1 METMNELTCW
11 VNDKQ
16 ISVPVGPGEMLSEVI
31 RNRLGLTGT
40 KISCNEAEC
49 GACTVLVDSVPV
61 LSCSY
66 PALKAQGKRVVTIE
80 GLEDKGTLHP
90 LQEAFIKYGASQCG
104 FCTPGQIMTAA
115 ALLAEKPEP
124 TREDVEYALKD
135 TLCRCGAYTAI
146 TNAVLAAAAHIQH
159 GTPIEFPRFEFEGET
174 NVVGQTVQ
182 RPEAVDKVTGKAVYT
197 DDITFPDMLY
207 GATLRAG
214 VPHAQVLTLDT
225 SRAKALEGV
234 RAVLTAEDIPGRIN
248 HGLIIQDWP
257 ALVGF
262 GEKVRYVGDAVA
274 VVAADTRQIAEQA
287 LALIDVKYEP
297 LPHVT
302 DPVAAKGPDAPL
314 VHEGGNLLKHIKV
327 DKGDIVQGFAE
338 ADIIMED
345 LFTTPTYEHAFME
358 PECSIA
364 RITEDD
370 RVEVY
375 VGSQIPYSDRDQIA
389 AALNIPQDQVRVRG
403 PLTGGGFGGK
413 EDIAGQIHAALL
425 SRATKKPVKI
435 LYDRQ
440 ESMLVHPKRHATQI
454 RVKLGL
460 KKDGTLTAAQTELYG
475 DTGAYASLGAKVMG
489 RATTHSTG
497 PYIVPHVKI
506 DCYAMYTNNPPAGAF
521 RGFGALQADFAIEVM
536 IDQVAEE
543 LNLDPLAL
551 RRKNALSTG
560 SITNTGQHLRDS
572 VGLLECMEK
581 TETAMRGNL
590 PEGNLFRSRPVP
602 GHPDKRRAW
611 GYALAFKNTGLGEG
625 APDKATA
632 EVELLQDG
640 TVEVRTSSAE
650 IGQGLVTVLQMVT
663 AQELGMK
670 LDQVKV
676 LLSDT
681 DLTPDGG
688 PTTGSRQT
696 YISGN
701 AAKYASITLREAMLA
716 TLSEHYDLESNIESN
731 LAKGSAS
738 KDISFK
744 DGSALVKGKPISF
757 AEIGKTMRDKGR
769 DPKFAYEYWA
779 PETTPLGEEGDKH
792 FAYSFAAQAIEVEV
806 NLKTGEVEVLKTI
819 AATDV
824 GKAINPLG
832 LQGQVEGG
840 TIMGLGHAL
849 TEEFILE
856 NGWVITD
863 HLSRYRMPSIKHVP
877 GVMKSFIVEDPTAD
891 GPYGAKGVGEIS
903 TMPVPPAVVNAV
915 YNATGVRF
923 KRLPVDQDW
932 LARRLQD

>member
-1 METMNELTCW
+1 MNKLTCW
-11 VNDKQ
+11 VNHKQ
-16 ISVPVGPGEMLSEVI
+16 VTVSVEPGEMLSDII
-31 RNRLGLTGT
+31 RYRLGLTGT
-40 KISCNEAEC
+40 KVSCNEAEC

-61 LSCSY
+61 LSCNY
-66 PALKAQGKRVVTIE
+66 PALKAQGKKIVTIE
-80 GLEDKGTLHP
+80 GLEEKGTLHP

-115 ALLAEKPEP
+115 ALLEEKPEP
-124 TREDVEYALKD
+124 TREDIEYALND
-135 TLCRCGAYTAI
+135 TLCRCGAYPAI
-146 TNAVLAAAAHIQH
+146 TNAVLAAADYIQH
-159 GTPIEFPRFEFEGET
+159 GKPIEFPSLEFEGELD
-174 NVVGQTVQ
+174 VVGQTVQ
-182 RPEAVDKVTGKAVYT
+182 RPEAVEKVTGKAVYA
-197 DDITFPDMLY
+197 DDITFPDMLF

-214 VPHAQVLTLDT
+214 IPHGKIITLDT

-248 HGLIIQDWP
+248 HGLIVQDWP
-257 ALVGF
+257 ALVGV

-274 VVAADTRQIAEQA
+274 VVAADTRHIAAKA
-287 LALIDVKYEP
+287 LTLIDVEYEP
-297 LPHVT
+297 LPVVT
-302 DPVAAKGPDAPL
+302 DPVAAKEPDAPL
-314 VHEGGNLLKHIKV
+314 VHEEGNLLKHIKV

-364 RITEDD
+364 RITEND
-370 RVEVY
+370 RVEMY
-375 VGSQIPYSDRDQIA
+375 VGSQIPYSDRDQVA
-389 AALNIPQDQVRVRG
+389 AALNIPEDQVRVRG
-403 PLTGGGFGGK
+403 PLIGGGFGGK

-425 SRATKKPVKI
+425 SRATRKPVKV
-435 LYDRQ
+435 LYDRH
-440 ESMLVHPKRHATQI
+440 ESMLVHPKRHATRI

-460 KKDGTLTAAQTELYG
+460 KNNGTITAAQTELYG

-497 PYIVPHVKI
+497 PYIVPNVKI

-536 IDQVAEE
+536 IDQAAEE
-543 LNLDPLAL
+543 LKLDPIEL
-551 RRKNALSTG
+551 RRKNVLRTG
-560 SITNTGQHLRDS
+560 SITNTGQYLKDS
-572 VGLLECMEK
+572 VGLLECVEK
-581 TETAMRGNL
+581 TETAMREYL
-590 PEGNLFRSRPVP
+590 PEGSLFRSRLVP
-602 GHPDKRRAW
+602 GKPDKRRAW

-625 APDKATA
+625 APDKAAA

-701 AAKYASITLREAMLA
+701 AAKYASITLRKAMLA
-716 TLSEHYDLESNIESN
+716 TIAEIF
-731 LAKGSAS
+731 
-738 KDISFK
+738 DITNDKAYEEISIK
-744 DGSALVKGKPISF
+744 DGSARINGKSLSF
-757 AEIGKTMRDKGR
+757 AEIGKAMREKGR
-769 DPKFAYEYWA
+769 DPKFVYEYWA

-806 NLKTGEVEVLKTI
+806 DLKTGEVEVLKAI

-856 NGWVITD
+856 NGRVITD
-863 HLSRYRMPSIKHVP
+863 QLSRYRMPSIKHVP
-877 GVMKSFIVEDPTAD
+877 EVMKAFIVEDPTAD

-932 LARRLQD
+932 LARRLQE

>member
-1 METMNELTCW
+1 MEAMNKLTCW
-11 VNDKQ
+11 VNHKQ
-16 ISVPVGPGEMLSEVI
+16 VTVSVEPGEMLSDII
-31 RNRLGLTGT
+31 RYRLGLTGT
-40 KISCNEAEC
+40 KVSCNEAEC

-61 LSCSY
+61 LSCNY
-66 PALKAQGKRVVTIE
+66 PALKAQGKKIVTIE
-80 GLEDKGTLHP
+80 GLEEKGTLHP

-115 ALLAEKPEP
+115 ALLEEKPEP
-124 TREDVEYALKD
+124 TREDIEYALND
-135 TLCRCGAYTAI
+135 TLCRCGAYPAI
-146 TNAVLAAAAHIQH
+146 TNAVLAAADYIQH
-159 GTPIEFPRFEFEGET
+159 GKPIEFPSLEFEGELD
-174 NVVGQTVQ
+174 VVGQTVQ
-182 RPEAVDKVTGKAVYT
+182 RPEAVEKVTGKAVYA
-197 DDITFPDMLY
+197 DDITFPDMLF

-214 VPHAQVLTLDT
+214 IPHGKIITLDT

-248 HGLIIQDWP
+248 HGLIVQDWP
-257 ALVGF
+257 ALVGV

-274 VVAADTRQIAEQA
+274 VVAADTRHIAAKA
-287 LALIDVKYEP
+287 LTLIDVEYEP
-297 LPHVT
+297 LPVVT
-302 DPVAAKGPDAPL
+302 DPVAAKEPDAPL
-314 VHEGGNLLKHIKV
+314 VHEEGNLLKHIKV

-364 RITEDD
+364 RITEND

-375 VGSQIPYSDRDQIA
+375 VGSQIPYSDRDQVA
-389 AALNIPQDQVRVRG
+389 AALNIPEDQVRVRG
-403 PLTGGGFGGK
+403 PLIGGGFGGK

-425 SRATKKPVKI
+425 SRATRKPVKV
-435 LYDRQ
+435 LYDRH
-440 ESMLVHPKRHATQI
+440 ESMLVHPKRHATRI

-460 KKDGTLTAAQTELYG
+460 KNNGTITAAQTELYG

-497 PYIVPHVKI
+497 PYIVPNVKI

-536 IDQVAEE
+536 IDQAAEKLE
-543 LNLDPLAL
+543 LDPIEL
-551 RRKNALSTG
+551 RRKNVLRTG
-560 SITNTGQHLRDS
+560 SITNTGQYLKDS
-572 VGLLECMEK
+572 VGLLECIEK
-581 TETAMRGNL
+581 TETAMREYL

-602 GHPDKRRAW
+602 GLPDTRRAW

-625 APDKATA
+625 APDKAAA

-701 AAKYASITLREAMLA
+701 AAKYASITLRKAMLA
-716 TLSEHYDLESNIESN
+716 TIAEIF
-731 LAKGSAS
+731 
-738 KDISFK
+738 DITNDKAYEEISIK
-744 DGSALVKGKPISF
+744 DGSARINGKSLSF
-757 AEIGKTMRDKGR
+757 AEIGKAMREKGR
-769 DPKFAYEYWA
+769 DPKFVYEYWA

-806 NLKTGEVEVLKTI
+806 DLKTGEVEVLKAI

-856 NGWVITD
+856 NGRVITD
-863 HLSRYRMPSIKHVP
+863 QLSRYRMPSIKHVP
-877 GVMKSFIVEDPTAD
+877 EVMKAFIVEDPTAD

-932 LARRLQD
+932 LARRLQE